1 MLKHRCLD
9 NIQACRPLG
18 VLGSRCTSQRTAELD
33 GNGYSTTVSAEGNRL
48 MNERVSHHR
57 VVSGVRMD
65 AQTPA
70 SWSHTR
76 VKTLACVLG

>member
-1 MLKHRCLD
+1 MILERNRC
-9 NIQACRPLG
+9 
-18 VLGSRCTSQRTAELD
+18 
-33 GNGYSTTVSAEGNRL
+33 GNGDFFTGSAEGNRL
-48 MNERVSHHR
+48 MNKRQFYHR
-57 VVSGVRMD
+57 VISGVRMD

>member
-33 GNGYSTTVSAEGNRL
+33 GNGYLFTGSAEGNRL
-48 MNERVSHHR
+48 MNKRQFYHR
-57 VVSGVRMD
+57 VVAGVRMD
-65 AQTPA
+65 AQT
-70 SWSHTR
+70 
-76 VKTLACVLG
+76 